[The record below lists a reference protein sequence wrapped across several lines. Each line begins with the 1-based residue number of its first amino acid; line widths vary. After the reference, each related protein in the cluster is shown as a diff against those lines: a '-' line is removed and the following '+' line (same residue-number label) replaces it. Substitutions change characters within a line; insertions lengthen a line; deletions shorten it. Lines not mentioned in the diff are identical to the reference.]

1 MKLRHALSQRLHLKG
16 LKIISLRPLLHQPWI
31 TTKIALNIM
40 KVGVH
45 SYLPNAQINLW
56 SNFNS
61 KKLVKSETPLAVF
74 AKVGLKWG
82 ENILECRES
91 SHARLFIK
99 CPSKSMIKFYSNKF
113 LKSETPPC
121 DFARIGLKEGQN
133 SS

>member
-1 MKLRHALSQRLHLKG
+1 MKLHC
-16 LKIISLRPLLHQPWI
+16 
-31 TTKIALNIM
+31 
-40 KVGVH
+40 
-45 SYLPNAQINLW
+45 
-56 SNFNS
+56 
-61 KKLVKSETPLAVF
+61 AVF

-82 ENILECRES
+82 ENILERRES
-91 SHARLFIK
+91 SHARLFIN